1 MSPGRPLD
9 IRFLGHSTV
18 LLELDG
24 LRILTDPVL
33 RPWIGALRRHVPAHD
48 PTAET
53 VDVVLISHGHNDHL
67 DLPSL
72 RLLKGTPLLIVPRG
86 LGQLVRK
93 AGFDRVTEVVPEDR
107 VQVAPGV
114 AVQAFPA
121 VHDGSRPLGPRA
133 VALGFVIEG
142 SSSVYF
148 AGDTDIFP
156 EMARLRDRMDVALLP
171 VWGWGPNIGP
181 GHLNPSRASLAVEL
195 MRPRLS
201 IPIHWGTLF
210 PIGLKRMLPD
220 RLSAPP
226 LDFARFV
233 ASLQTPHEVRIL
245 QPGEEMRLAG
255 RGVPDTEPANQPIEP
270 GDPIEPNT

>member
-1 MSPGRPLD
+1 MTAGQPLE

-33 RPWIGALRRHVPAHD
+33 RPWIGPLRRHVPAHD

-53 VDVVLISHGHNDHL
+53 VDVVLISHAHNDHL

-72 RLLKGTPLLIVPRG
+72 RLLKGAPLLIVPRG
-86 LGQLVRK
+86 LGPMVRR
-93 AGFDRVTEVVPEDR
+93 AGFERVTEVVPDDR
-107 VQVAPGV
+107 LEVAPGV
-114 AVQAFPA
+114 EIQAFPA
-121 VHDGSRPLGPRA
+121 VHEGKRPMFGPHA

-142 SSSVYF
+142 SSTVYF

-156 EMARLRDRMDVALLP
+156 EMARLRDRLDLALLP

-181 GHLNPSRASLAVEL
+181 GHLNPRRAALAVEL

-201 IPIHWGTLF
+201 IPIHWGTLY
-210 PIGLKRMLPD
+210 PVGLKRIWPD

-226 LDFARFV
+226 VDFAQFV
-233 ASLQTPHEVRIL
+233 GSLETPHEVRIL
-245 QPGEEMRLAG
+245 QPGDETQLAA
-255 RGVPDTEPANQPIEP
+255 RGAAVPDGPAE
-270 GDPIEPNT
+270 